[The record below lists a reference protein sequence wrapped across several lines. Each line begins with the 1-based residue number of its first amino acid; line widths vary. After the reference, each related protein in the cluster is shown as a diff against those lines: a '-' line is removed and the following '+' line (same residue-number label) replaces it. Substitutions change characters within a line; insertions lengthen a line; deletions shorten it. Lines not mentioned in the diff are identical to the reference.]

1 MTKVTLTSKINGS
14 MTATMFFMMVVL
26 KIPILMLLGIVRW
39 AIKAVP
45 EDEHSDDGG
54 GSKSPDLPR
63 RPRGRG
69 PHGEPQPPAPARVRS
84 GPPRQTVSVD

>member
-1 MTKVTLTSKINGS
+1 

-39 AIKAVP
+39 AIKSVP
-45 EDEHSDDGG
+45 EEDHSDDGG
-54 GSKSPDLPR
+54 GSKGPDLPR

-69 PHGEPQPPAPARVRS
+69 PHGEPQPQAPARVRS
-84 GPPRQTVSVD
+84 ALPRETVSVD